1 MLSCRMSR
9 LTPSSAALSAKRIRL
24 FPCQS
29 ASPTLAHDPAPFRR
43 LVSYIP
49 PSQVRTKQIELSGS
63 RSSRR
68 TQLSGAPGIA
78 LRASQPLTPIES
90 ISFARLPFNCLRIYL
105 LREHGVGVGYRYRS
119 HPISGIFLRVRS
131 ACEDS
136 SPRYFVNPAS
146 VAITALA
153 LLRSNPL
160 SAIFLTL

>member
-1 MLSCRMSR
+1 MLPCRMSR
-9 LTPSSAALSAKRIRL
+9 LTPSSAALSVNRIGL

-29 ASPTLAHDPAPFRR
+29 ASPTLAQDPAPFRR

-49 PSQVRTKQIELSGS
+49 PRQVRTKQIELSGL

-90 ISFARLPFNCLRIYL
+90 ISFARLPSNCLRIYL
-105 LREHGVGVGYRYRS
+105 LHKYRGWGTGIGPIPFREFA
-119 HPISGIFLRVRS
+119 SGSGQAF
-131 ACEDS
+131 EDS
-136 SPRYFVNPAS
+136 LPCYFVKPAAVS
-146 VAITALA
+146 PIALP